1 MDPPEYVCILMRS
14 GTGDHVGTVVIYG
27 ITRIAQRCVPYRRV
41 LPSTCRFVCRVALH
55 LRRRQE
61 SEIDFHKLGFIL
73 MAGKALRVRLI
84 FVKSQS
90 YLAYLNNASADDH
103 RNADRTIIKSTVA
116 ARIKCCFVFNSTC
129 VNLLKEN
136 H

>member
-1 MDPPEYVCILMRS
+1 MCAIPACVAVDLQVRLPRCI
-14 GTGDHVGTVVIYG
+14 
-27 ITRIAQRCVPYRRV
+27 A
-41 LPSTCRFVCRVALH
+41 

-73 MAGKALRVRLI
+73 MAAKALRVRLI

-116 ARIKCCFVFNSTC
+116 ARIKCCIFC
-129 VNLLKEN
+129 V
-136 H
+136 